1 MITVLSWNNAAPPG
15 LRVVTEKLDIRRGLR
30 LNSRVKRAEGSMHV
44 DTRPR
49 TYRAVDGSV
58 REYQQALLRR
68 SYRNAQGK
76 PAKETLANLS
86 MLPAGAVEVLRKALA
101 GTTLVDAEQEF
112 DIERVVAHGHVAAA
126 HTMASAL
133 RFNELLGPRCRERDL
148 AYALILS
155 RAVAPQS
162 KLATIRWW
170 NDTSLGAD
178 LAIREAHT
186 DEVYA
191 AMDWLLARQDTME
204 KKLADRHLRP
214 GGMAL
219 FDLSSTWMEG
229 KTCELTKFGYS
240 RDGKRGLPQIE
251 FGLLGDAQ
259 GRPVAVRVVEGNTSD
274 SRSFLDAISAV
285 RDQFGLQS
293 MTMVGD
299 RGMITNTR
307 VDDLRSLPGMDW
319 ITALRAP
326 AVAALAADDGPL
338 QMSLFDTQNFAEI
351 THHDFPGERLVCCR
365 NPALADERARKRD
378 ALLHATAQNLDKIAA
393 SVTARRLRGAD
404 QIGIRVGKII
414 NKNKVGK
421 HFITTITDDTFTYH
435 RQENKIATESALDGI
450 YVIRTSVDT
459 DKLNTVEVVGAY
471 KNLAHIERDFRS
483 IKSDDLD
490 LRPVRHYLPNRVKA
504 HILLCMLAAYLTW
517 HLRTTLAPLTFTDE
531 NIPHPTDP
539 VAPAPRSV
547 EATTKD
553 ATKKTRDNLPAYDY
567 PGLITHLGH
576 LTRNTIS
583 FAGQHFDKLTN
594 PTPIQRRAFEL
605 LGAPIPLGLGGR

>member
-1 MITVLSWNNAAPPG
+1 
-15 LRVVTEKLDIRRGLR
+15 
-30 LNSRVKRAEGSMHV
+30 MHV

-86 MLPAGAVEVLRKALA
+86 MLPAEVVEVLRKSLA
-101 GTTLVDAEQEF
+101 GKTLVDVDAVF
-112 DIERVVAHGHVAAA
+112 DIEHVVAHGHVAAVHA
-126 HTMASAL
+126 MASQL
-133 RFNELLGPRCRERDL
+133 RFDELLGPRGRERDL
-148 AYALILS
+148 AYALIVS
-155 RAVAPQS
+155 RVVAPQS
-162 KLATIRWW
+162 KLSTIRWW
-170 NDTSLGAD
+170 ADTSLGAD
-178 LAIREAHT
+178 LEIDGAHT

-191 AMDWLLARQDTME
+191 AMDWLLARQDRIE
-204 KKLADRHLRP
+204 KQLASRHLAS

-229 KTCELTKFGYS
+229 HCCELSRFGYS

-251 FGLLGDAQ
+251 FGLLGDAV
-259 GRPVAVRVVEGNTSD
+259 GRPVAVRVFEGNTSD
-274 SRSFLDAISAV
+274 SQSFLDAISAV
-285 RDQFGLQS
+285 RDQFGLQNV
-293 MTMVGD
+293 TMVGD
-299 RGMITNTR
+299 RGMITNAR
-307 VDDLRSLPGMDW
+307 IEDLRSLPGMDW

-326 AVAALAADDGPL
+326 AIAALARQDGPL

-351 THHDFPGERLVCCR
+351 THHDFPDERLVCCR

-378 ALLHATAQNLDKIAA
+378 TLLHATEQNLDKIIA
-393 SVTARRLRGAD
+393 SVTAGRLRGAD
-404 QIGIRVGKII
+404 QIGIRVGKVI

-421 HFITTITDDTFTYH
+421 HFITTITDEDFTYH
-435 RQENKIATESALDGI
+435 RDKDKIAAETALDGI

-459 DKLNTVEVVGAY
+459 GKLGTGDVVGAY

-490 LRPVRHYLPNRVKA
+490 LRPVRHYLTDRVKA

-517 HLRTTLAPLTFTDE
+517 HLRKALAPLTFTDE
-531 NIPHPTDP
+531 NIPQPSDP
-539 VAPAPRSV
+539 VAPAQRSP
-547 EATTKD
+547 EANATD
-553 ATKKTRDNLPAYDY
+553 ATKKTPDGLPAYNY
-567 PGLITHLGH
+567 PGLITHLGQ

-583 FAGQHFDKLTN
+583 FAGQRFEKITH
-594 PTPIQRRAFEL
+594 PTPVQRRAFDL
-605 LGAPIPLGLGGR
+605 LGAPIPLALTGR